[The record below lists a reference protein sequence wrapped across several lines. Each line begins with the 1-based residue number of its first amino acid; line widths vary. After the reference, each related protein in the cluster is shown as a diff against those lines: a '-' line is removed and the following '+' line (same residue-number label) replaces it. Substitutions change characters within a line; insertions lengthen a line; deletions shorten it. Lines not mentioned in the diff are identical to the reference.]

1 MAHAMS
7 APDDKVLGVVYGPG
21 LSRGM
26 PDVHKDSGGLLA
38 PILRL
43 PPSPSV
49 VASKGRRPSRGDFG
63 GRVLAVS

>member
-1 MAHAMS
+1 MAHATS
-7 APDDKVLGVVYGPG
+7 APDDEVLAAVYGPG

-43 PPSPSV
+43 PPGPSA
-49 VASKGRRPSRGDFG
+49 VASKGRRPSCGDFG